1 MTNRTVRMTNL
12 WVRKLSAPKR
22 TDYRDSVQSGLILHV
37 TPSGFKTWFVRYRA
51 AGKQRR
57 YKVGSYPEVSL
68 SNARTLAGDVL
79 RRIDKEEDPQ
89 AVRLEFRQ
97 RQVTVSDLVS
107 TYIETHAKPT
117 VRTWRKE
124 LRYLESDLLPVL
136 GDTPAAAVSRSD
148 IHRVL
153 DRIASRGASTQVLR
167 VRSLLHRVWEIGID
181 RELVETNP
189 VYRLRRPEREK
200 PWELRWSHDEI
211 RAVWRALKSDNTVC
225 GRAYRVLWLT
235 AAREQEILKATRE
248 ELDGPW
254 LTVPAQRMKGRKGHR
269 RSHRKYLVEE
279 ALEAVAPKG
288 QWLFPSPKKDD
299 RPVASMST
307 AMRRIKEVSGVA
319 TFNARALRKVAATA
333 LGELGFPEEVIAA
346 VLAHS
351 PRSVTGRHYNLH
363 HYDTEKATALT
374 AWRDHLLG
382 IVHGRTRPKK
392 VLSFQK

>member
-1 MTNRTVRMTNL
+1 MNDYSVRMTDL
-12 WVRKLSAPKR
+12 WVKKLSVSKR
-22 TDYRDSVQSGLILHV
+22 CEFRDTVQAGLILMAS
-37 TPSGFKTWFVRYRA
+37 PSGYKAWFIRYVSGGSHRRFKIGTYS
-51 AGKQRR
+51 QT
-57 YKVGSYPEVSL
+57 SL
-68 SNARTLAGDVL
+68 SDARRFAGEVH
-79 RRIDKEEDPQ
+79 RQVERGEDPQ
-89 AVRLEFRQ
+89 VARVAFREP
-97 RQVTVSDLVS
+97 QVTVSDLVS
-107 TYIETHAKPT
+107 TYIDTHAKPT

-124 LRYLESDLLPVL
+124 QRYLELDLLPVL
-136 GDTPAAAVSRSD
+136 GDTPAAEVSRSD

-153 DRIASRGASTQVLR
+153 DRIAARGASTQVLR

-211 RAVWRALKSDNTVC
+211 RAVWRALKSDHTVC